1 MASNASLQKGGV
13 PEKGPSL
20 RSQALKSSLRS
31 PALKASQSLSSR
43 SQVSHAIPGLHNMRP
58 GPGSEIFNKQN
69 AIAEIRKKL
78 NKQTQE
84 EKGIAVATKYV
95 NKRAEGLGNRR
106 KLQLMTEEFK
116 SHLRQLNDYVNGKQN
131 FVQGDNLAH
140 TIQIIKTIIYEISN
154 LKTVEGYSWK
164 ENGRFGNSN
173 DFMDTQSR
181 QMLNR
186 IEEYVNALID
196 TNNTSQEMYDITL
209 ALFTFASDVLRLYIP
224 EEVNKMF
231 GKLLPRITK
240 WRSENAAVNAHNN
253 AVALQNYL
261 EYVNLIEGIIRR
273 SLAHRQ
279 KIEELESQRESTRYK
294 QATPAGGKSIKSK
307 QHRNGKTQKKRQRKN
322 QKK

>member
-1 MASNASLQKGGV
+1 MASSASLQKGGV
-13 PEKGPSL
+13 PDS
-20 RSQALKSSLRS
+20 RASRRS

-43 SQVSHAIPGLHNMRP
+43 SQVSHAIPGSHNMRP
-58 GPGSEIFNKQN
+58 GQGSEQFKKLL
-69 AIAEIRKKL
+69 IRKRL
-78 NKQTQE
+78 SLLTPT
-84 EKGIAVATKYV
+84 EKGIIVPTKYIH
-95 NKRAEGLGNRR
+95 KRAKGLENRR

-116 SHLRQLNDYVNGKQN
+116 SHLRQLIDYVNDKQK
-131 FVQGDNLAH
+131 FVQGNNLAH
-140 TIQIIKTIIYEISN
+140 TIQIIKNIIYEISN

-196 TNNTSQEMYDITL
+196 TNNISQEMYDITL

-224 EEVNKMF
+224 EEVNNMF
-231 GKLLPRITK
+231 GKLLPRITT
-240 WRSENAAVNAHNN
+240 WRSKNAAVNAHRD
-253 AVALQNYL
+253 AVALQKYL
-261 EYVNLIEGIIRR
+261 DYVNLIEEIIQR

-279 KIEELESQRESTRYK
+279 KIEELEDARIIERSTRSK
-294 QATPAGGKSIKSK
+294 QGGKSMKPK
-307 QHRNGKTQKKRQRKN
+307 QHRNSKTQKKRQRKN